1 MWIVAAITVAVVVVA
16 YLADPGAEAPA
27 RRACRSGVERDERA
41 DVPPGPQRAGG
52 EGRGLA
58 GSSSARGAFTLIPPD
73 GSVATTSPGGLG
85 PPGDPAANGFV
96 RGELLGVAT
105 EAWAPPEDERWI
117 TAEALAQDVRSIRR
131 FADGGGVPCY
141 WFEAPPELVAEVGRY
156 LDETPR
162 EAGAGVAAPLRAKAR
177 RGVRSGFIGLVV
189 GVLVLAFGI
198 ASPARPPGR
207 PGESDPRVRTIVL
220 GAMISLV
227 GLVRLV
233 QGLRAQGEARRLG

>member
-1 MWIVAAITVAVVVVA
+1 M
-16 YLADPGAEAPA
+16 
-27 RRACRSGVERDERA
+27 
-41 DVPPGPQRAGG
+41 
-52 EGRGLA
+52 
-58 GSSSARGAFTLIPPD
+58 
-73 GSVATTSPGGLG
+73 
-85 PPGDPAANGFV
+85 
-96 RGELLGVAT
+96 
-105 EAWAPPEDERWI
+105 

-162 EAGAGVAAPLRAKAR
+162 EAGPGAAAPLRVKAW

-189 GVLVLAFGI
+189 GVLVLAAGI
-198 ASPARPPGR
+198 ASPPRPPGQ
-207 PGESDPRVRTIVL
+207 PGQSDPKVRTIAL

-233 QGLRAQGEARRLG
+233 QGYRAHGEARRLK